1 MWKHCHQKWKSV
13 HRGPSKCQIHHELL
27 DGYRWRSYLA
37 QSSFAPLC
45 RQPPLLTDA
54 PKLARYKKIRIRCWV
69 CRTTIWSMQTIHWCS
84 ELTQRRCERNK
95 VKKARNVQRQHSCF
109 DVQKAHSKS
118 RSENVEDLSTRNS
131 LFTSHLWMT
140 LKIYMYIINRYASP
154 VCSGHNAKSYLNNH
168 TFQRQFKTSNQ
179 VTTRSLWFL

>member
-95 VKKARNVQRQHSCF
+95 VKKARYVQRQHSCF
-109 DVQKAHSKS
+109 DVQKSTFKVQIWKCWGPVRDQETLFSRHIYGWHS
-118 RSENVEDLSTRNS
+118 R
-131 LFTSHLWMT
+131 FTCIS
-140 LKIYMYIINRYASP
+140 
-154 VCSGHNAKSYLNNH
+154 
-168 TFQRQFKTSNQ
+168 
-179 VTTRSLWFL
+179 